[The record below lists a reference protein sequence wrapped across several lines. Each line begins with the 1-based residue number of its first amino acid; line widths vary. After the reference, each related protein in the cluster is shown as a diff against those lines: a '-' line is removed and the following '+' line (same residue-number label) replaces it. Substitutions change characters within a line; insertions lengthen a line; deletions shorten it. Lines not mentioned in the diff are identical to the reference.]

1 MEQQRS
7 KEWIDMRLGKFTAS
21 EIHKLLGVKG
31 LGDTGNTY
39 CFEKACEIVFGK
51 DEDENFTSFDMQ
63 RGIEL
68 EPIAFR
74 KFKELKE
81 IDFIDVQE
89 TFFFP
94 YSVDAGAS
102 PDGVVGVDAVLEIK
116 CPRSNKF
123 FKLLAK
129 GSEAIDKEYVA
140 QMQMQILCSNSKQ
153 AHFFNYIIFKGEE
166 MWHEII
172 VPRDE
177 VMINL
182 IKERISQAV
191 IIRDEYV
198 NQLKIN
204 KQWK

>member
-31 LGDTGNTY
+31 LGDTGDTY
-39 CFEKACEIVFGK
+39 CFEKACEVVFGK
-51 DEDENFTSFDMQ
+51 DEDENFTSIDMQ

-81 IDFIDVQE
+81 VDFIDVQE

-102 PDGVVGVDAVLEIK
+102 PDGIVGTDAVLEIK
-116 CPRSNKF
+116 CPRSKKF

-129 GSEAIDKEYVA
+129 GIYAIDKEYIA
-140 QMQMQILCSNSKQ
+140 QMQMQMLCSNSKQ
-153 AHFFNYIIFKGEE
+153 AHFFNYLIFKGQE

-177 VMINL
+177 VMISL
-182 IKERISQAV
+182 IKERIAQAV
-191 IIRDEYV
+191 VIRDEYV
-198 NQLKIN
+198 NQLKTN
-204 KQWK
+204 KQW